1 MKIDIESGE
10 HSIASVGGIHFL
22 EQTFLA
28 IVVGHRQCM
37 LPKLRE
43 PAIEGI
49 IGVIIAP
56 RQLAAASWT
65 RRVDGNVMKL
75 LVED

>member
-1 MKIDIESGE
+1 MKIEIESGE
-10 HSIASVGGIHFL
+10 HGIASVSCIHFL

-37 LPKLRE
+37 LPKLSE
-43 PAIEGI
+43 PAIEGV

-65 RRVDGNVMKL
+65 RRVDGNVMTL

>member
-1 MKIDIESGE
+1 
-10 HSIASVGGIHFL
+10 
-22 EQTFLA
+22 
-28 IVVGHRQCM
+28 M

-43 PAIEGI
+43 PAIDSVV
-49 IGVIIAP
+49 GVIIAP